1 MSYYINYREG
11 EREYQESETL
21 LDIVGLSVKVHAPT
35 CFPTCAPTYAP
46 TCTPTLMCRGGDYN
60 AFHLSNLEHL
70 RPLDPN
76 TETWTKI
83 IFLLLR

>member
-1 MSYYINYREG
+1 MGRPEG
-11 EREYQESETL
+11 VDVSNLTAIYLCFLKWIHPS
-21 LDIVGLSVKVHAPT
+21 GLSVKVHAPT

-60 AFHLSNLEHL
+60 AFHLSNLAHL

-76 TETWTKI
+76 TET
-83 IFLLLR
+83 